1 VKTDLSNPESNVAVC
16 TLWTQAGQIDIPKE
30 RFAIKGNLYSGNGI
44 KHMLR
49 TLLANPVIRYMIVC
63 GNDRTGSGDDLV
75 SLFDNGVDDEG
86 TIAGTKIRLDGKL
99 TRDIVEI
106 VRKNVKLLD
115 MRGKEAGIE
124 ELIDSLEKLPPYG
137 EPVIVEEENDKSSSM
152 SVKDVSGFRLE
163 AETISDAWLKVVDI
177 VMKFGEG
184 KKSEHDVLQKEVLN
198 IMTVINDTGDIEDWL
213 PFDSHDIGKYYETF
227 FGTGDDKGL
236 SYTYG
241 KRLFKYIMSGS
252 EEKWEKEAHATFD
265 QIENAVNHL
274 RKAPHTR
281 RAAAFTWSIKDDS
294 MSENPPCLTQ
304 ITWNIKYGKLFQ
316 TAVFRSHDMFS
327 GWPMNAFALRELQNM
342 MSKDLKVEMGHLT
355 IISNSAHIYEN
366 NFTQATEIIKKYF
379 TCKRE
384 PFMEDRLGYFTIK
397 IKDREIIVN
406 HLLTDHVK
414 TSFSFSGSKAEEIY
428 KMIMHEGLVS
438 RPEHAAYLGKELGRA
453 EEALKS
459 GKEYIQ
465 E

>member
-1 VKTDLSNPESNVAVC
+1 MKTELSNPESNVAVC
-16 TLWTQAGQIDIPKE
+16 TLWTQAGQIELPKE
-30 RFAIKGNLYSGNGI
+30 KFAIKGNLYSGNGI
-44 KHMLR
+44 RHMLR
-49 TLLANPVIRYMIVC
+49 TILANPIIRYLVVC
-63 GNDRTGSGDDLV
+63 GNDRTGSGNDLV
-75 SLFDNGVDDEG
+75 NFFSKGVDDG
-86 TIAGTKIRLDGKL
+86 NSITGSKVVLDSKL
-99 TRDIVEI
+99 THSMVKAVRDS
-106 VRKNVKLLD
+106 VKLID
-115 MRGKEAGIE
+115 MRGKENEIE
-124 ELIDSLEKLPPYG
+124 KTIDALEKLPPFG
-137 EPVIVEEENDKSSSM
+137 EPVIVKEDESNASSF

-163 AETISDAWLKVVDI
+163 GETISDAWLKVVDT
-177 VMKFGEG
+177 VMKFGED

-198 IMTVINDTGDIEDWL
+198 ILTVINETGDIEDWL
-213 PFDSHDIGKYYETF
+213 PFDKPDVEKYYETF
-227 FGTGDDKGL
+227 FGTGADRGL

-241 KRLFKYIMSGS
+241 KRLFEYIMSGS
-252 EEKWEKEAHATFD
+252 PEKWEKEAHATFN

-281 RAAAFTWSIKDDS
+281 RAAAFTWHVREDS

-327 GWPMNAFALRELQNM
+327 GWPMNAFALRELQNI
-342 MSKDLKVEMGHLT
+342 MSKDLGVGMGHLT

-379 TCKRE
+379 TCRRE
-384 PFMEDRLGYFTIK
+384 PFRQDSLGYFTIHIEK
-397 IKDREIIVN
+397 GEMVVN
-406 HLLTDHVK
+406 HLLPDHVK
-414 TSFSFSGSKAEEIY
+414 THFSFRGKKAEEIY
-428 KMIMHEGLVS
+428 KMILHEGLVS